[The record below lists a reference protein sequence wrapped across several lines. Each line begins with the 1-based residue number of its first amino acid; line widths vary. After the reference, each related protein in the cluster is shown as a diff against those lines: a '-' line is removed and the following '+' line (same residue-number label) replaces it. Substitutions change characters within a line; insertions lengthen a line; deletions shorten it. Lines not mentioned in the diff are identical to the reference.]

1 MEEQLELLK
10 QLQGIDT
17 VLSKIETR
25 RQDIPRMLQRI
36 EKERTK
42 REQLYEKEQ
51 LSLKKVDED
60 KRKNEQKLKEQ
71 NERLRKSQDKLT
83 AVKTNREYH
92 AVLKEIEDINHA
104 ASELETEILKC
115 MEEADR
121 IGQLLKTEEDGYR
134 DWIGQSEKQQR
145 ELQGEV
151 LHCDE
156 DAALLQEQ
164 RLRVVEKIDSDLLAR
179 YERLRERRQ
188 GLAVVAVVGGLCQ
201 GCNIN
206 IPPQQTI
213 ELQKDPGTIMNC
225 PFCNRIIY
233 SSQEH
238 AS

>member
-1 MEEQLELLK
+1 
-10 QLQGIDT
+10 
-17 VLSKIETR
+17 
-25 RQDIPRMLQRI
+25 
-36 EKERTK
+36 
-42 REQLYEKEQ
+42 
-51 LSLKKVDED
+51 
-60 KRKNEQKLKEQ
+60 
-71 NERLRKSQDKLT
+71 
-83 AVKTNREYH
+83 
-92 AVLKEIEDINHA
+92 
-104 ASELETEILKC
+104 
-115 MEEADR
+115 
-121 IGQLLKTEEDGYR
+121 
-134 DWIGQSEKQQR
+134 
-145 ELQGEV
+145 LQGEV